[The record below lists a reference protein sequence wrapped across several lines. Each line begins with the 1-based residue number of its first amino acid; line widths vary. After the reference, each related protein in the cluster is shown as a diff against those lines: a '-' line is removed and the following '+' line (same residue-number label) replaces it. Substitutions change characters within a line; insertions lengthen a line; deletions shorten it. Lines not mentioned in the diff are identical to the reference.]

1 MRQEVTRKAD
11 TMQEKIKKT
20 LKHLLGYNDIEERN
34 IQEKNSVALD
44 NFLEEHPLYKE
55 PIHTLGVRPDNK
67 EFSPDIKKI
76 TDGFVI
82 LNEDLKK
89 LEDDKIPNIFEYDG
103 LHSGTPLRYKPFKG
117 ALRSIRWTLRRS
129 NLYWYPNA
137 EGSRF
142 DRQKIVDYL
151 KKEEIITNTS
161 EKKEIGIN
169 NILFTYSTTHAFH
182 LILKALLKDD
192 DVVLMTGP
200 NYGLFA
206 VKPEIIGNRALVIP
220 LEEEDNFLPNPAKLD
235 KKIKEINQDLAKKY
249 KGKEYIPRVKAFLN
263 ENPHNPLGK
272 VMSKKDEGLLREI
285 GLVCKN
291 NGVFVIDDLIY
302 RDLSYKE
309 KALPMMSIPGLFNN
323 TISLMGISK
332 AYGLASLRAGFIF
345 GPEEVIRMLANEIE
359 ESLDSMSVLQV
370 AAVTGVFNGSKRRE
384 REAKRYLGKILKIY
398 QYRLSLL
405 EALIYGIDYIKD
417 EKRKK
422 KINYEI
428 DKYIKNPEIR
438 NYIKKGIPH
447 LKLRDNTIPESGFFA
462 IVDFTYF
469 RGKKYNDSVISN
481 DMDFIKFLY
490 KLTKIKIIMGSNMSW
505 PYEEEIIGRVNF
517 GLDTKALINN
527 FYIMKKAL
535 NKLK

>member
-1 MRQEVTRKAD
+1 
-11 TMQEKIKKT
+11 
-20 LKHLLGYNDIEERN
+20 
-34 IQEKNSVALD
+34 
-44 NFLEEHPLYKE
+44 
-55 PIHTLGVRPDNK
+55 
-67 EFSPDIKKI
+67 
-76 TDGFVI
+76 
-82 LNEDLKK
+82 
-89 LEDDKIPNIFEYDG
+89 
-103 LHSGTPLRYKPFKG
+103 
-117 ALRSIRWTLRRS
+117 
-129 NLYWYPNA
+129 
-137 EGSRF
+137 
-142 DRQKIVDYL
+142 
-151 KKEEIITNTS
+151 
-161 EKKEIGIN
+161 
-169 NILFTYSTTHAFH
+169 
-182 LILKALLKDD
+182 
-192 DVVLMTGP
+192 
-200 NYGLFA
+200 
-206 VKPEIIGNRALVIP
+206 
-220 LEEEDNFLPNPAKLD
+220 
-235 KKIKEINQDLAKKY
+235 
-249 KGKEYIPRVKAFLN
+249 
-263 ENPHNPLGK
+263 
-272 VMSKKDEGLLREI
+272 
-285 GLVCKN
+285 
-291 NGVFVIDDLIY
+291 
-302 RDLSYKE
+302 
-309 KALPMMSIPGLFNN
+309 
-323 TISLMGISK
+323 MGISK
-332 AYGLASLRAGFIF
+332 AYGLASLRAGFIV

-422 KINYEI
+422 KISYEI